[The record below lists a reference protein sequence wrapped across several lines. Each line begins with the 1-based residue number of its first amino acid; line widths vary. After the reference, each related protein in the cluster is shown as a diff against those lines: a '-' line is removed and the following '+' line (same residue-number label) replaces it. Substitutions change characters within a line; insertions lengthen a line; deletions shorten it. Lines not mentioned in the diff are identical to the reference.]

1 MVRSLSYPPSSPW
14 FSNLDPKRIAGT
26 TLALVAHA
34 VALGV
39 LLAPTNWEPPARPAP
54 ARPII
59 VQFDPLPPTPITDTR
74 PPPTPQPVPR
84 RNETVR
90 PVTPVVP
97 STPEQGPVFPEGE
110 IAAPA
115 LPDPGPAIS
124 EAPVGPVSGAT
135 LAYDVA
141 PPPRYPREAIREG
154 LEGTVTL
161 RVLVDVDGKPLEVVV
176 ERGSG
181 HRVLDRAAREQVLE
195 RWRFRPALRDGAPVQ
210 AWGLVPI
217 EFRLP

>member
-1 MVRSLSYPPSSPW
+1 MVRSLPYSPSSPW
-14 FSNLDPKRIAGT
+14 FSRLDPKRIAGT
-26 TLALVAHA
+26 TLAITAHV

-39 LLAPTNWEPPARPAP
+39 LLVPTNWEPPARPAP
-54 ARPII
+54 ARPIV
-59 VQFDPLPPTPITDTR
+59 VQLDPLPPKPITETS
-74 PPPTPQPVPR
+74 PPPTPQPVQPR
-84 RNETVR
+84 NDTVR
-90 PVTPVVP
+90 PVTPV
-97 STPEQGPVFPEGE
+97 TPIAPDPAPVFSEGE
-110 IAAPA
+110 IATPA

-141 PPPRYPREAIREG
+141 PPPRYPRIAVKDG
-154 LEGTVTL
+154 LEGTVML
-161 RVLVDVDGKPLEVVV
+161 RVLVDVDGRPLEVVV

-195 RWRFRPALRDGAPVQ
+195 HWRFHPALRDGAPVQ